1 MKRLLKRGLTAVL
14 TAVCVMSLSAC
25 TPKQAT
31 EAEIGGPLIQTEG
44 APVTDQ
50 KLAEFVMS
58 QAYSFL
64 YLSEDQIAVERG
76 RYEAAGHES
85 AVEIM
90 DVLHEAKA
98 ELGVIK
104 HVDASNAKI
113 VGLPDGSV
121 TFSVIVTYGEGDM
134 LYVVNIN
141 LATGEIKVEFADP
154 PASDA
159 NQTVN
164 QQMESGGV
172 YAGIGISTV
181 FCVLIFISLL
191 ICCFKFIH
199 KWEKGRAAG
208 KDEPE
213 LPSPAAAAPVPE
225 APAAAADENLMDD
238 TELLLLIT
246 TAIAAYEGSS
256 EGGLKVRS
264 IRRAQGAKWKRP

>member
-1 MKRLLKRGLTAVL
+1 MKRLLRRAAAAVL

-25 TPKQAT
+25 TAKQAT
-31 EAEIGGPLIQTEG
+31 EAAIGGPLIQTEG
-44 APVTDQ
+44 MPVADQ
-50 KLAEFVMS
+50 QLAQAVMN

-76 RYEAAGHES
+76 RYEAAGYTS
-85 AVEIM
+85 IVEIM
-90 DVLHEAKA
+90 NVLHEAKA
-98 ELGVIK
+98 ELGAIK

-113 VGLPDGSV
+113 VSIPDGTV
-121 TFSVIVTYGEGDM
+121 TFSVTVTYGEGDM

-141 LATGEIKVEFADP
+141 PQTGDTKVEFADP

-181 FCVLIFISLL
+181 FSVLVFISLL

-199 KWEKGRAAG
+199 KWESGKSAG
-208 KDEPE
+208 KNEPE
-213 LPSPAAAAPVPE
+213 ASSPEAPAPVQE
-225 APAAAADENLMDD
+225 APAAAADEELMDD

-256 EGGLKVRS
+256 AGGLKVRS